1 MFFARANVF
10 KRQAAESTA
19 HSRLTAFHFSHLGCF
34 PLRSLL
40 LCRHTASSV
49 SLFMQ
54 VAVHLHN
61 QQALLLRAASHR
73 RQHRCPIR
81 KRCRRHN
88 GWVRKPR
95 HGDPSALRVEEKWW
109 HDSSRSPYWHYF
121 KDDAS
126 FNEHSYSGVEFYDEF
141 HMPRKV
147 FEQIYDMLVD
157 VPGFK
162 DKKRGDGGRGMRS
175 QPLRLKVCALVYI
188 LTDGG
193 ARPIYRAAQR
203 ACLGE
208 GCIRRFFH
216 ASIEYLAINHVKQ
229 HVYLPRN
236 EEELKQT
243 EQAYAKSG
251 FPGAFI
257 SILDVVHSEWVQ
269 CPVSQKR
276 VCSGKEGC
284 PR

>member
-1 MFFARANVF
+1 
-10 KRQAAESTA
+10 
-19 HSRLTAFHFSHLGCF
+19 
-34 PLRSLL
+34 
-40 LCRHTASSV
+40 
-49 SLFMQ
+49 MQ

-61 QQALLLRAASHR
+61 QHALLSRAVSHR

-88 GWVRKPR
+88 GWVLKPR

-162 DKKRGDGGRGMRS
+162 DKNRGDRGRGMRS

-243 EQAYAKSG
+243 EQAYR
-251 FPGAFI
+251 
-257 SILDVVHSEWVQ
+257 H
-269 CPVSQKR
+269 KR
-276 VCSGKEGC
+276 
-284 PR
+284 